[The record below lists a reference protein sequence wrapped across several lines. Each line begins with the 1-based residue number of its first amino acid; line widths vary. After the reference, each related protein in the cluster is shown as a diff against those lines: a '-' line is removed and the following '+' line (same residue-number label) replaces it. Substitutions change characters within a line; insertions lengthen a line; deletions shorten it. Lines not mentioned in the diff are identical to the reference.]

1 MFARFKPHQVLCF
14 LIWCLLL
21 TSCAVEKGPFA
32 SKKYKQLLV
41 DQQHMQE
48 DIRQLKKD
56 TTRQGQNIR
65 SLRQEVEQQKQTV
78 AQWQDKYRVLSAQ
91 YDQQIDRSSMQQQQL
106 HKALLEEKQA
116 LSQQQQLLADKEK
129 RLAVLE
135 ARLQRQDSLVAALNQ
150 KVKQALLGFSSDELS
165 VEVKNGKVYVSLSD
179 QLLFKSGSAAVE
191 KKGQDALKQ
200 LAQVLQRNP
209 DIQVLIEGHTDNVP
223 IRTAAFKDNWDLSV
237 VRATAIVRILS
248 QDNKLEPSRFT
259 ASGKSEYYP
268 VAAND
273 TAEGKAKNRRTEI
286 ILIPQLEE
294 LYQIISLS
302 KTE

>member
-1 MFARFKPHQVLCF
+1 MFARFKPSQILFF
-14 LIWCLLL
+14 LTCSLLF

-56 TTRQGQNIR
+56 TTRQGQHIR
-65 SLRQEVEQQKQTV
+65 SLRQEVEQQKQTI
-78 AQWQDKYRVLSAQ
+78 AEWQDKYRVLSAQ

-191 KKGQDALKQ
+191 KKGQEALKQ

-223 IRTAAFKDNWDLSV
+223 IKTAAFKDNWDLSV
-237 VRATAIVRILS
+237 MRATAIVRILS

-286 ILIPQLEE
+286 ILIPQLEA

>member
-1 MFARFKPHQVLCF
+1 MFARFKQQHILLF
-14 LIWCLLL
+14 LTLGILF

-41 DQQHMQE
+41 DQQHMQ
-48 DIRQLKKD
+48 DNIRQLKKD
-56 TTRQGQNIR
+56 TTRQGENLR
-65 SLRQEVEQQKQTV
+65 SLKQEIELQKQTL
-78 AQWQDKYRVLSAQ
+78 AQWQDKYKVLSGQ
-91 YDQQIDRSSMQQQQL
+91 YDQQIERSSMQQQQL

-116 LSQQQQLLADKEK
+116 LSQQQQLLAEKEK
-129 RLAVLE
+129 RLSSLE
-135 ARLQRQDSLVAALNQ
+135 AKLRRQDSLVVVLNQ

-223 IRTAAFKDNWDLSV
+223 IKTAAFKDNWDLSV

-273 TAEGKAKNRRTEI
+273 TAQGKAKNRRTEI

-294 LYQIISLS
+294 LYQIINLS
-302 KTE
+302 KVE